1 MDGHGGMIA
10 QKLALMHQEK
20 VGKLVIYGSL
30 CCGKESVQVSP
41 DISEKIANQT
51 GTSLERR
58 QRFLP
63 LLISQEWRE
72 AHPNYQNNL
81 PTSSEVITNKTLN
94 LQTEAIINWPGA
106 CNQLDNIT
114 QQTLVIVGTDDV
126 LTGPANSLLI
136 AERIPGAWFVQME
149 GGGQGLV
156 YQYPERFSDL
166 VLTFLATD

>member
-1 MDGHGGMIA
+1 MKDANGFYRYYSRKSGVKHIQIIRA
-10 QKLALMHQEK
+10 IFQQ
-20 VGKLVIYGSL
+20 
-30 CCGKESVQVSP
+30 VQ
-41 DISEKIANQT
+41 N
-51 GTSLERR
+51 
-58 QRFLP
+58 
-63 LLISQEWRE
+63 
-72 AHPNYQNNL
+72 
-81 PTSSEVITNKTLN
+81 VITNKTLN

-126 LTGPANSLLI
+126 LTVPANSLLI

-149 GGGQGLV
+149 GRGQGLV

>member
-1 MDGHGGMIA
+1 MIA
-10 QKLALMHQEK
+10 QELALMHQEK
-20 VGKLVIYGSL
+20 VGKLVIYGTL
-30 CCGKESVQVSP
+30 CCGKGSVQVSP
-41 DISEKIANQT
+41 DVSEKIANQT
-51 GTSLERR
+51 GTSLERL

-63 LLISQEWRE
+63 LLFSQEWRE
-72 AHPNYQNNL
+72 ALPNYQSNL
-81 PTSSEVITNKTLN
+81 PTSSDVITNKTH
-94 LQTEAIINWPGA
+94 LQAEAIINWPGA
-106 CNQLDNIT
+106 CYQLDNIT

-126 LTGPANSLLI
+126 LKVPANSLLI